1 MSCPYTL
8 KEIVMATTLKKVPE
22 LVAQHSAF
30 TGNSIYAKVVDEFY
44 AVFSYGEHFPIAIRR
59 RTVNEPWLVNQDK
72 YSATTARHQSKVLAG
87 IAQSG
92 REYIKCST
100 QNLKNL
106 LNGGV

>member
-1 MSCPYTL
+1 
-8 KEIVMATTLKKVPE
+8 MATSLQKVPE
-22 LVAQHSAF
+22 LVATHSAF

-59 RTVNEPWLVNQDK
+59 RTQDEPWLVNEDK
-72 YSATTARHQSKVLAG
+72 YSPTTARHQSKTLQG
-87 IAQSG
+87 ILRSG
-92 REYIKCST
+92 RGHIKCST